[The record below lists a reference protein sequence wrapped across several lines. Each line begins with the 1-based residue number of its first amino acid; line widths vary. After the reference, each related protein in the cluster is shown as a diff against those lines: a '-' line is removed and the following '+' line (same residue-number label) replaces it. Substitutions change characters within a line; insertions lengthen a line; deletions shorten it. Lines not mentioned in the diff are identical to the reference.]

1 MTPRRGC
8 IASMSE
14 LTLRTAL
21 GPYPH
26 VAGLRDDTIRSDR
39 VRFDFEGVEPI
50 TRAFR
55 RMVRTFDF
63 DLCEIA
69 LTTLAQAVAYGKRI
83 IGLPLVMTGGFHHGS
98 LVCRR
103 DSPLRGPM
111 DLPGKRVGVRAYSQT
126 TGIWVRG
133 ILRSEYGIAP
143 EAMTWITQEDAH
155 VAEYPDPAFV
165 VREAAGKDLRAML
178 LAGEIDAEIGL
189 ARLDAP
195 EVRTV
200 IRDAAAAAAK
210 WSDRTGVRPINHVVA
225 IKTDLLVAHP
235 WLACELYTLFVRA
248 RTGSPPPYGMAQNR
262 PAIEMLLRFTA
273 EQGLTPTR
281 LRPEEVFA
289 ADLLAS

>member
-1 MTPRRGC
+1 
-8 IASMSE
+8 MSE

-26 VAGLRDDTIRSDR
+26 VAGLRDGTIRSDR
-39 VRFDFEGVEPI
+39 IRFDLETVEPI

-83 IGLPLVMTGGFHHGS
+83 TGLPLVMTGGFHHGS

-103 DSPLRGPM
+103 DSQLRGPQ
-111 DLPGKRVGVRAYSQT
+111 DLPGKRIGVRAYSQT

-133 ILRSEYGIAP
+133 ILQSEYGIAA
-143 EAMTWITQEDAH
+143 EAINWITQEDAH
-155 VAEYPDPAFV
+155 VAEYPDPPFV
-165 VREAAGKDLRAML
+165 FREAAGNDLRAML

-189 ARLDAP
+189 AGLDAP

-200 IRDAAAAAAK
+200 IPDASAAAAD
-210 WSDRTGVRPINHVVA
+210 WSRRTEVRPINHVVA
-225 IKTDLLVAHP
+225 IKTELLDAHP
-235 WLACELYTLFVRA
+235 WLARELYALFVQA
-248 RTGSPPPYGMAQNR
+248 RTGAPPAYGMAANR
-262 PAIEMLLRFTA
+262 AAIEMLLRFTA
-273 EQGLTPTR
+273 EQGLTRTR
-281 LRPEEVFA
+281 LRPEDIFTAELMA
-289 ADLLAS
+289 T

>member
-1 MTPRRGC
+1 
-8 IASMSE
+8 MSN

-26 VAGLRDDTIRSDR
+26 VAGLRDGTSRSDR
-39 VRFDFEGVEPI
+39 IQFEFETVEPI

-83 IGLPLVMTGGFHHGS
+83 TGLPLVMTGGFHHGS
-98 LVCRR
+98 LVCRC
-103 DSPLRGPM
+103 DSPLRGPL
-111 DLPGKRVGVRAYSQT
+111 DLPGKRIGVRAYSQT

-133 ILRSEYGIAP
+133 ILQSEYGVAP
-143 EAMTWITQEDAH
+143 EAMTWVTQEDAH
-155 VAEYPDPAFV
+155 VAEYPDPPFV

-189 ARLDAP
+189 AKLDAP

-200 IRDAAAAAAK
+200 IPQASAVAVAWGHRND
-210 WSDRTGVRPINHVVA
+210 VRPINHVVA
-225 IKTDLLVAHP
+225 VKTALLEAHP
-235 WLACELYTLFVRA
+235 WLAPELYALFVRA
-248 RTGSPPPYGMAQNR
+248 RAGSPPAYGMAENR
-262 PAIEMLLRFTA
+262 TAIELLLRFTA

-281 LRPEEVFA
+281 LRPEDVFA
-289 ADLLAS
+289 TDLMAT

>member
-1 MTPRRGC
+1 
-8 IASMSE
+8 MSE

-26 VAGLRDDTIRSDR
+26 VAGLRDGAIRSDR
-39 VRFDFEGVEPI
+39 VRFEFETVEPI

-83 IGLPLVMTGGFHHGS
+83 TGLPLVMTGGFHHGS

-103 DSPLRGPM
+103 DGPLRGPQ
-111 DLPGKRVGVRAYSQT
+111 DLPGKRIGVRAYSQT

-133 ILRSEYGIAP
+133 ILKSEYGVAA
-143 EAMTWITQEDAH
+143 EAINWVTQEDAH
-155 VAEYPDPAFV
+155 VAEYPDPPFV
-165 VREAAGKDLRAML
+165 FREAAGKDLRAML
-178 LAGEIDAEIGL
+178 LADEIDAEIGL
-189 ARLDAP
+189 AALDAP

-200 IRDAAAAAAK
+200 IPDAGAVAAD
-210 WSDRTGVRPINHVVA
+210 WSRRTGVRPINHVVA
-225 IKTDLLVAHP
+225 IKTQLLDAHP
-235 WLACELYTLFVRA
+235 WLARELYALFVKA
-248 RTGSPPPYGMAQNR
+248 RVGAPPAYGMAANR
-262 PAIEMLLRFTA
+262 GAIEMLLRFTA

-281 LRPEEVFA
+281 LRPEDIFA
-289 ADLLAS
+289 ADLMAT

>member
-1 MTPRRGC
+1 
-8 IASMSE
+8 MSK

-26 VAGLRDDTIRSDR
+26 VEGLRDGTIRSDL
-39 VRFDFEGVEPI
+39 VRFDFEAVEPI

-69 LTTLAQAVAYGKRI
+69 LTTLAQAVAYGKPI
-83 IGLPLVMTGGFHHGS
+83 TGLPLVMTGGFHHGS

-103 DSPLRGPM
+103 DASLRGPR
-111 DLPGKRVGVRAYSQT
+111 DLPGRRIGVRAYSQT

-133 ILRSEYGIAP
+133 ILRSEYGIMP

-155 VAEYPDPAFV
+155 VAEYPDPPFV
-165 VREAAGKDLRAML
+165 HREAAGKDLRAML

-189 ARLDAP
+189 AKLDAP

-200 IRDAAAAAAK
+200 IPDAATAAAD
-210 WSDRTGVRPINHVVA
+210 WSRRTGVRPINHMVA
-225 IKTDLLVAHP
+225 IKTALLTAHP
-235 WLACELYTLFVRA
+235 GLAGELYALFVQARA
-248 RTGSPPPYGMAQNR
+248 RTPPAYGMAANR
-262 PAIEMLLRFTA
+262 IAIEMLLRFTA
-273 EQGLTPTR
+273 EQGLTPMH
-281 LRPEEVFA
+281 LRAEDVFA
-289 ADLLAS
+289 AALMAT